1 MKYLHFI
8 PYVNRLDLTLLA
20 IKSVPNFWSN
30 TIFIDNST
38 EGSLQNLLAQEIN
51 FNFKVIKPPV
61 PLTTAQTYNWIRKIA
76 IEQDTDFIT
85 FMHNDC
91 EVLTPEGDSLLLKNA
106 ARFFTD
112 DSKTG
117 WVHQDANENED
128 LFCAYRTS
136 MLLDVGEWDWLC
148 CPFYFLDIDFMRRV
162 RSHGW
167 TIEKTSGI
175 MCRHHSDASSTI
187 KSDKLRGLINPY
199 YFSVSQNLMDFKW
212 TRLGG
217 DWSNLN

>member
-1 MKYLHFI
+1 MKYFHFI

-76 IEQDTDFIT
+76 IEQDTDFVT

-91 EVLTPEGDSLLLKNA
+91 EVLTPEGDLLLLENA
-106 ARFFTD
+106 RKSFTD
-112 DSKTG
+112 ENKIG

-128 LFCAYRTS
+128 LFCSYRTS
-136 MLLDVGEWDWLC
+136 MLSDVGEWDWLC
-148 CPFYFLDIDFMRRV
+148 CPFYFLDIDFMKRV
-162 RSHGW
+162 RKRGW
-167 TIEKTSGI
+167 TIEKTPGI

-212 TRLGG
+212 TRLDG